1 MMSMACSPGPWQHI
15 DPDFALALQKC
26 RDENSI
32 LSTAV
37 NVRNRRIDHVLSANQ
52 AKHIPIYGGVDYFS
66 V

>member
-1 MMSMACSPGPWQHI
+1 MSMACSPGPWQHI

-26 RDENSI
+26 RDDNSI